1 MKTDA
6 QLKKDVETELE
17 WDPAVDAA
25 GIGVEVK
32 GSIVTLTGHLESYP
46 EKIAAERAAQ
56 RVAGVKGV
64 AVEID
69 VKLPGSSYRTDAD
82 IAAYATD
89 AIRWNTSI
97 PQERIKIKVE
107 GGRVTLSGD
116 VDWNYQRTSAEST
129 VRDLIGVKGVFNQI
143 QLKQKISPENVKA
156 KIEAAL
162 QRAAHLDAKAIK
174 VEVLG
179 GTVTLEGSVHSMAE
193 RRLIENATWAAP
205 GVLKVVDEIRI
216 A

>member
-17 WDPAVDAA
+17 WDPAVAAA

-32 GSIVTLTGHLESYP
+32 GGIVTLTGHLESYP
-46 EKIAAERAAQ
+46 EKIAAEKAAQ

-89 AIRWNTSI
+89 AIRWNTSV

-129 VRDLIGVKGVFNQI
+129 VRDLIGVKGVLNQI

-174 VEVLG
+174 VEILG
-179 GTVTLEGSVHSMAE
+179 GTVTLEGSVHSLAE

-205 GVLKVVDEIRI
+205 GVLKVVDGIRI